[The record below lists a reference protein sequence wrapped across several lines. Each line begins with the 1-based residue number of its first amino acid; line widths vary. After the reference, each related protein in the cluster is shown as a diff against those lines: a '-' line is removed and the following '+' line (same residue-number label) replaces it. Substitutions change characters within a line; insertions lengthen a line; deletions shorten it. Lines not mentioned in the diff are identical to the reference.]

1 MGAAHAGSR
10 RRGIG
15 PTRAG
20 GVPQT
25 SVRLEERNPRRGAS
39 ATARVMTGCGSS
51 GASGRD
57 QSDADQKVVCGTV
70 SGTIARDGYGVL
82 ARAKVTRAV
91 PMTAS

>member
-1 MGAAHAGSR
+1 MGGAHAGSR

-15 PTRAG
+15 PIRGG
-20 GVPQT
+20 GVPQR
-25 SVRLEERNPRRGAS
+25 SVRVEERHPRPGAS
-39 ATARVMTGCGSS
+39 GTVRVMTGCGSS

-70 SGTIARDGYGVL
+70 SGTMARDGYGVL
-82 ARAKVTRAV
+82 ARAKVIRAV